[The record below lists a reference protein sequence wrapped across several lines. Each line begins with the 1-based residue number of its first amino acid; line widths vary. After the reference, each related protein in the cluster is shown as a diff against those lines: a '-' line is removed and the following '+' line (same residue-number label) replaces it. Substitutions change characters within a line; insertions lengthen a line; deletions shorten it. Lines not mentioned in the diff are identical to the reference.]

1 MATFRKRLGP
11 KGKTVWQVQV
21 IRVGHPGQY
30 RTFDTKGKAE
40 AWARQVE
47 SAMDR
52 GEWAD
57 RTEGDRTTLAAAL
70 ERYAREIIGLKA
82 PSTQIR
88 DRRRINTLRVY
99 PIARFALSK
108 LGGKEVAAHILH
120 RQEEGV
126 GANAIRLELALI
138 SHLYTVARSA
148 WGMSYLTNPVPLAKT
163 ARPRLPAGRDRRLR
177 DGEEAALLAAA
188 PPVLRAVIRWALATT
203 MRLSEI
209 SALTWEQIDTT
220 QRSAHV
226 PTSKNGDARTVPL
239 SREALAVL
247 KSIPR
252 QLDGSVFG
260 MSENAIS
267 LAWHRARR
275 AVGIKGLTFHD
286 LRHEAISR
294 LFERTDLDAME
305 IARISGHRT
314 LSMLSRYTH
323 LRAHH
328 LAQRLDGVARG
339 QVRTDPKKKKSG
351 A

>member
-11 KGKTVWQVQV
+11 NGKTVWQVQV

-40 AWARQVE
+40 AWARQIE
-47 SAMDR
+47 AAMDR

-57 RTEGDRTTLAAAL
+57 RAEGDRTALASAM
-70 ERYAREIIGLKA
+70 ERYAREIIPQKA

-88 DRRRINTLRVY
+88 DRRRINTLRRY

-108 LGGKEVAAHILH
+108 LGGKEVADYILQ
-120 RQEEGV
+120 RQKDGV
-126 GANAIRLELALI
+126 GGNAIRLDLALI

-148 WGMSYLTNPVPLAKT
+148 WGMAYLTNPVPLAKT
-163 ARPRLPAGRDRRLR
+163 ARPRVPSGRKRRLA
-177 DGEEAALLAAA
+177 DGEEERLLAAS
-188 PPVLRAVIRWALATT
+188 PPALRAVIRFALATC
-203 MRLSEI
+203 MRLVEI
-209 SALTWEQIDTT
+209 SELTWEHVNIM
-220 QRSAHV
+220 QRSAYL
-226 PTSKNGDARTVPL
+226 PTTKNEDPRTVPL

-252 QLDGSVFG
+252 RLEGPVFG
-260 MSENAIS
+260 MTENAIS
-267 LAWHRARR
+267 LAWQRARH
-275 AVGIKGLTFHD
+275 AAGIKGLTFHD

-339 QVRTDPKKKKSG
+339 QVRTDKKKGNRS